1 MPQILAEPTL
11 DALDRRILAV
21 LQRDGRISNQQLAER
36 VHLSASA
43 CSRRVARLEES
54 GVIAGYVALLDPA
67 IAGRGTTVFVQVS
80 LLRQSQED
88 MAAFEE
94 AAAQCEDVMECYLMS
109 GEADYL
115 VKVAVRDLADFER
128 VHARS
133 LSRMPGVA
141 RIQSSFV
148 LRTVSRGTAYPL

>member
-1 MPQILAEPTL
+1 MPQILAEAAL

-21 LQRDGRISNQQLAER
+21 LQRDGRITNQQLAEQ

-43 CSRRVARLEES
+43 CSRRVARLEEN
-54 GVIAGYVALLDPA
+54 GVIAGYAALLDPA

-88 MAAFEE
+88 MAAFEQ
-94 AAAQCEDVMECYLMS
+94 AAAECEDVMECYLMS